1 MKKVIGIGFLL
12 VVVSG
17 IVYLSVAGL
26 PQFGISF
33 LDGEKTT
40 AKRGDMTIPVTATGK
55 VEAARI
61 LEIKSKASGRLM
73 AINVVEGQM
82 VQEGMLMAKLD
93 PVDERRNVEAREAA
107 LHRAQSALEKAKI
120 ALEDRELELP
130 LSTREARLRLE
141 DSEARLKEAEFRYN
155 KVKGFSEDGNAGDI
169 ELVSAQAAFQVAK
182 ATRDL
187 AKVQVE
193 RAEKNERLLL
203 KSSREDV
210 VSAQGTVDEAQKALD
225 EAKERLSDTEIIA
238 PADAMV
244 YSIIRKE
251 GELIQSGTT
260 SMTGGSPIL
269 YLADT
274 SSMFVMAQVD
284 EADIGSIRE
293 IAPEHATPGKTQRLS
308 DEEYRRLGNEIISQ
322 AAERAEEKQSDSDAD
337 ESDEKNADVNV
348 KARPAAASG
357 GAKVVLA
364 SMNDGSSSPAT
375 DDEELSED
383 DVPES
388 VKQDLLGRPVEV
400 KVEAYRN
407 EDFKGV
413 IERILP
419 EPVQTA
425 GSVAFRVRIRL
436 FGEEVEKLMGMQAD
450 LSFETK
456 TQNDVILV
464 PNEALHSE
472 GTECFVYIPHR
483 ESDDQ
488 RWDKKKVPVEIGET
502 DGVDTVIHTGI
513 KAGDEVWTKL
523 PQFTDRE
530 RRERGD

>member
-12 VVVSG
+12 VVISG

-33 LDGEKTT
+33 LDGEKTA

-82 VQEGMLMAKLD
+82 VKEGTLLAKLD

-107 LHRAQSALEKAKI
+107 LDRAQSALEKTKI

-130 LSTREARLRLE
+130 LSTREARLRLQ
-141 DSEARLKEAEFRYN
+141 DAEARLTEAEFRYN
-155 KVKGFSEDGNAGDI
+155 RVKGFKTTGNASDVEI
-169 ELVSAQAAFQVAK
+169 ISTEAAFQVAK

-203 KSSREDV
+203 KSAREDV
-210 VSAQGTVDEAQKALD
+210 ASAQGTVDEAQKALD

-244 YSIIRKE
+244 YSILRKE

-260 SMTGGSPIL
+260 SLTGGSPIL

-322 AAERAEEKQSDSDAD
+322 AAERAEDEQDDAD
-337 ESDEKNADVNV
+337 TDDSNEKKDDVNV
-348 KARPAAASG
+348 RAATRG
-357 GAKVVLA
+357 VPIVLA
-364 SMNDGSSSPAT
+364 SMKDEPSNTAS

-483 ESDDQ
+483 ENDDQ
-488 RWDKKKVPVEIGET
+488 RWDKKKISVEIGET

-513 KAGDEVWTKL
+513 KDGDEVWTKL

>member
-12 VVVSG
+12 FVVGG
-17 IVYLSVAGL
+17 IVYVSAVGL

-73 AINVVEGQM
+73 NINVVEGQM
-82 VQEGMLMAKLD
+82 VEEGTLLAKLD

-141 DSEARLKEAEFRYN
+141 DSEARLVEAKFNFER
-155 KVKGFSEDGNAGDI
+155 VRPLRRDGHAGER
-169 ELVSAQAAFQVAK
+169 ELVLAESNFQVSK
-182 ATRDL
+182 AARDL

-203 KSSREDV
+203 KSAREDV

-225 EAKERLSDTEIIA
+225 EAEERLSDTEIIA

-244 YSIIRKE
+244 YSILRKE

-322 AAERAEEKQSDSDAD
+322 AAERAEEKQGDSDAD

-348 KARPAAASG
+348 KAEPAAASG

-364 SMNDGSSSPAT
+364 SMNDEPSG
-375 DDEELSED
+375 DESDELTEE

-407 EDFKGV
+407 ENFQGV

-436 FGEEVEKLMGMQAD
+436 FGDEVEKLMGMQAD

-483 ESDDQ
+483 ESDDE
-488 RWDKKKVPVEIGET
+488 RWDKKKVSVEIGET
-502 DGVDTVIHTGI
+502 DGVDTVIHSGI

-523 PQFTDRE
+523 PRLTERE